1 MALNVVTD
9 EQFGQHLSTHEWV
22 LVKYYA
28 DWCGNCKLIAPKIRR
43 MSEDEAHASISF
55 VDVNAEEN
63 PQARQLAG
71 VDNLPFFALFH
82 QGKLVEGMAASKIEA
97 VEALVKRHLA

>member
-1 MALNVVTD
+1 MALTVITD
-9 EQFGQHLSTHEWV
+9 EQFNQHITDNAWV
-22 LVKYYA
+22 LVKFYA

-43 MSEDEAHASISF
+43 MSEDEAYASLSF
-55 VDVNAEEN
+55 IDVNAEEN
-63 PQARQLAG
+63 AGARQAAG